1 MSRGWLAI
9 LVLAGGVAHADG
21 PRLLSD
27 DTFNVSSQGQLVFD
41 GAMLVASPSSLPAGI
56 STGVAAGVTRECG
69 CNWSYGARA
78 SWSTETDSSET
89 WIVTDQELRL
99 RGTLA
104 LRHRA
109 GRGTIALRA
118 AAGATIIYEDRVH
131 QQGMRA
137 GLVGSALENREFA
150 ALPAGELEAVV
161 GLHVSGKW
169 LALLSAGP
177 QLVIESG
184 GTPRGGFTAQL
195 GVAWQP

>member
-1 MSRGWLAI
+1 MRGALAI
-9 LVLAGGVAHADG
+9 LVCTASVAHADG

-27 DTFNVSSQGQLVFD
+27 DTFTVAPHGQYVLD
-41 GAMLVASPSSLPAGI
+41 GAMLVASPSALPAGI
-56 STGVAAGVTRECG
+56 STGIAAGLTRECG

-89 WIVTDQELRL
+89 WMVTDQELRL

-118 AAGATIIYEDRVH
+118 AAGATIIYEDRLH

-137 GLVGSALENREFA
+137 GLTGDALENRHFA

-161 GLHVSGKW
+161 GLHVSGSW
-169 LALLSAGP
+169 LAIVSAGP
-177 QLVIESG
+177 QLVIDTG
-184 GTPRGGFTAQL
+184 GTPHGGFTAQL